1 MFNRYSNIAVL
12 FVILLFALSC
22 IKKKEYD
29 SVPAIK
35 FIDFPVFY
43 HVENSKNM
51 ADSAHV
57 ILSFTDGDGDIGN
70 TNDAVMSLFLDY
82 YEDEGSG
89 FVFKNVTYKIHL
101 PNLAPEGNNMAIEGT
116 IQQLLKAPFYNEFSV
131 FPYKFKMYL
140 VDRAGNKSNVVET
153 GSLSK

>member
-1 MFNRYSNIAVL
+1 M
-12 FVILLFALSC
+12 ILLFGLSC
-22 IKKKEYD
+22 LKKKEYD
-29 SVPAIK
+29 KAPVIK
-35 FIDFPVFY
+35 FVDFPVFY
-43 HVENSKNM
+43 HVENSKNN

-57 ILSFTDGDGDIGN
+57 ILSFTDVDGDLGN
-70 TNDAVMSLFLDY
+70 TNDSVMSLFLDY

-101 PNLAPEGNNMAIEGT
+101 PNLAPEGNNKAIEGT
-116 IQQLLKAPFYNEFSV
+116 IQQLLKEPFYNKLSV

>member
-1 MFNRYSNIAVL
+1 MINRYSNIAVL

-29 SVPAIK
+29 SIPAIK
-35 FIDFPVFY
+35 FVDFPVFY
-43 HVENSKNM
+43 HVENSKNK
-51 ADSAHV
+51 ADSAYV

-70 TNDAVMSLFLDY
+70 TNDAEMSLFLDY

-101 PNLAPEGNNMAIEGT
+101 PNLAPVGNNMAIEGT

-153 GSLSK
+153 GIQTK

>member
-1 MFNRYSNIAVL
+1 VIFL
-12 FVILLFALSC
+12 FVVAC

-29 SVPAIK
+29 TVPAIK
-35 FIDFPVFY
+35 FVDFPVFS
-43 HVENSKNM
+43 HIENSKNKV
-51 ADSAHV
+51 DSAHV

-101 PNLAPEGNNMAIEGT
+101 PILAPEGNNMAIEGT
-116 IQQLLKAPFYNEFSV
+116 IQQLLRHLSTMNFLFS
-131 FPYKFKMYL
+131 
-140 VDRAGNKSNVVET
+140 RT
-153 GSLSK
+153 SLKCIWLIGRVIKVMWWRQAVYQSDIHFALRNFLI